1 MQSSRN
7 YRQGKYTQYAELV
20 DILQVEEAHDEVLR
34 KNSLAQPLGASASQE
49 AHASAYKVR
58 APLKKKRGRKGKK
71 APRPP
76 RQAQQ
81 QQPGKGEQRPQDCYR
96 CGSTDHFS
104 RQCRAPKDVVAE
116 YKARKGRET
125 HLALVQWDAPPATQT
140 VHVPLPPPPPL
151 PMAAPTAVPMEIAPE
166 LPSDAGVSMEV
177 EQLALPAAPKPG
189 SLVDAILTEE

>member
-1 MQSSRN
+1 MHQICTSLHLCGVTITNSQKIENTLSTFHQNDVQSSRN

-34 KNSLAQPLGASASQE
+34 KNSLAQPLGASARQE
-49 AHASAYKVR
+49 AHASAYKIR
-58 APLKKKRGRKGKK
+58 APLQKKRGRKGKK

-96 CGSTDHFS
+96 CGSTEHFS

-125 HLALVQWDAPPATQT
+125 HL
-140 VHVPLPPPPPL
+140 
-151 PMAAPTAVPMEIAPE
+151 
-166 LPSDAGVSMEV
+166 VSV
-177 EQLALPAAPKPG
+177 
-189 SLVDAILTEE
+189 